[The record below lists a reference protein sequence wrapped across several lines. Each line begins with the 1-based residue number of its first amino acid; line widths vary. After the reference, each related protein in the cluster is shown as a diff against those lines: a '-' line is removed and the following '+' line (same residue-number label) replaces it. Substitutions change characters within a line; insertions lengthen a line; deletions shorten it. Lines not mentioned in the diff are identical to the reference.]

1 MDIKTY
7 NQYLFKHPF
16 TCIVNGPTGC
26 GKTHL
31 LFQILE
37 NTERLFDLKPER
49 IVYCYSEYQPIFSQ
63 YKNTNIEFNE
73 GVIEKQLLDPNIRN
87 LIIFDDLMDDCSDN
101 SEIRD
106 LFTKGSHHRNISV
119 IMLTQNLF
127 CRGKHF
133 RTMSLNTHY
142 MIVFKNPRDSSQ
154 IKFLSRQMFPNKSK
168 FLNDAYYDATK
179 NGYSYLFLDT
189 SPSTNDDLR
198 VQTDIININR
208 IVYIKK

>member
-1 MDIKTY
+1 MD
-7 NQYLFKHPF
+7 QLD
-16 TCIVNGPTGC
+16 V
-26 GKTHL
+26 
-31 LFQILE
+31 
-37 NTERLFDLKPER
+37 
-49 IVYCYSEYQPIFSQ
+49 V
-63 YKNTNIEFNE
+63 
-73 GVIEKQLLDPNIRN
+73 KQDPKIRN
-87 LIIFDDLMDDCSDN
+87 LILFDDLMDDCSDN

-106 LFTKGSHHRNISV
+106 LFTKGSHHRNISD